1 VVRGRAFRAGEDEQ
15 QQSTTT
21 TTMTTMMHHEF
32 KLVVVRNDIRSDH
45 DLAAEG
51 VNQIGGV
58 DSKVS

>member
-1 VVRGRAFRAGEDEQ
+1 VARGRVFRAGEDER

-21 TTMTTMMHHEF
+21 TTMMMHREF
-32 KLVVVRNDIRSDH
+32 KLVVARNDIRSDH

-58 DSKVS
+58 DNSKVS